1 VRPPVL
7 GEDAVVL
14 RGLRPGDAADLVEL
28 AADRDVQRWL
38 PQPPA
43 GSPATSLTAALAGE
57 RAAQD
62 LVVRAQRGWDAG
74 TWLALAVEVEG
85 RFAGVLELH
94 PQDAGGAR
102 VTGALA
108 PGARGLGAA
117 SGALR
122 LLLTWGFAELGLQVV
137 HARGEVGAWAA
148 RRAAWACGFAV
159 EGTVRDL
166 LVRDGERRD
175 AWVAS
180 LRWED
185 PLRPRHRWLD
195 AVPLAGHG
203 VRLGPH
209 APDDVS
215 RTTQA
220 CAQEDTQRWL
230 PSLPAPYT
238 VLDAVAHLA
247 ACEEQQARG
256 TAVHWAVRGAGGG
269 DQLGEVGLFRL
280 GGGARS
286 AEVGYW
292 CHPDARGRGVT
303 TAAVRLVAR
312 HALGAAAGGGLGLE
326 RLVLLAA
333 RDNAASRRVAVKAG
347 FTEVGVDRLAE
358 RLRDGT
364 RTDFIR
370 YDLLATEMS
379 TEMATPVST
388 EA

>member
-1 VRPPVL
+1 MRPPVL

-14 RGLRPGDAADLVEL
+14 RGLRRGDAADLVEL
-28 AADRDVQRWL
+28 ASDRDVQRWL
-38 PQPPA
+38 PSPPP
-43 GSPATSLTAALAGE
+43 GSPATSLATALAGE
-57 RAAQD
+57 RAAED
-62 LVVRAQRGWDAG
+62 LVARAGRGWDAG

-94 PQDAGGAR
+94 PEEAGGACL
-102 VTGALA
+102 TGALA
-108 PGARGLGAA
+108 PRARGRGAA
-117 SGALR
+117 SGAMR

-137 HARGEVGAWAA
+137 HARLEVGAWAA

-185 PLRPRHRWLD
+185 PLRPRRRWLD

-209 APDDVS
+209 APEDVT
-215 RTTQA
+215 RTTEA
-220 CAQEDTQRWL
+220 CAQEETQRWL

-238 VLDAVAHLA
+238 VLDAMAHLA

-256 TAVHWAVRGAGGG
+256 TSVHWAVRSARGGA
-269 DQLGEVGLFRL
+269 QLGEVGLFRL
-280 GGGARS
+280 ADGGRS

-312 HALGAAAGGGLGLE
+312 HALGGVEGGGLGLE

-333 RDNAASRRVAVKAG
+333 RENAASRRVAVKAG

-364 RTDFIR
+364 RTDFVR
-370 YDLLATEMS
+370 YDLLATE
-379 TEMATPVST
+379 TGTGA
-388 EA
+388 